1 MQDEKRKEMEE
12 VRKTLQEFQELLKTP
27 AWGQLVE
34 FAQGQIENRRFR
46 RDEPGRGLD
55 HLVEKEFLNG
65 EIAGIELFTK
75 MPELII
81 EDFEQTLEELK
92 GEFKDEDS

>member
-1 MQDEKRKEMEE
+1 M
-12 VRKTLQEFQELLKTP
+12 
-27 AWGQLVE
+27 
-34 FAQGQIENRRFR
+34 
-46 RDEPGRGLD
+46 
-55 HLVEKEFLNG
+55 EKEFLNG